1 MCAQEDDI
9 GDQDGED
16 EGQARSCRKLA
27 AYTQETSRA
36 DQHGNRPA
44 EDHDLSV
51 QSDMTLHD
59 GSQAQ

>member
-1 MCAQEDDI
+1 MRAQEHDI
-9 GDQDGED
+9 GNQDGKD
-16 EGQARSCRKLA
+16 DGQARSCRNLA
-27 AYTQETSRA
+27 SHTQETSCA

-44 EDHDLSV
+44 EEDDLSV